1 MSRTTSRSR
10 KHNEPTPG
18 WSAPPEHTAA
28 PAHTARPTIAPA
40 PAQDNANPAPA
51 PSYDFASMAIF
62 SEATAAPAEQFAGDG
77 GSWSA
82 GLSSGAGSTFGGT
95 FLQASLRVNAP
106 DDPFE
111 QEAEH
116 MADTVMRMPAGPEAG
131 PAPDAPGL
139 RVQRATAG
147 DAGGTE
153 TSPAVE
159 ASIGRMQGGG
169 SPLPAG
175 ERSFFENRFGHDF
188 SQVRIHADSGA
199 ADTARSLNARAF
211 TVGNDIAFDAGE
223 YQPGTESGRHLLA
236 HELTHTIQ
244 QTGGVATKRVQRFEA
259 QHHEHVERGALSTP
273 TASGGPG
280 FTDAEATATY
290 FGNWSRDMNQA
301 FSNNPITAALGKEL
315 VFEIINVLA
324 MQKFGRQLN
333 PEDFG
338 VYSPREHMD
347 NPAGQ
352 INADLLRGEQERTFQ
367 QFQEKPAQP
376 EDISTE
382 EAVRQLFVVNDAGL
396 PAYIGRSIQYVEE
409 QFSTAADSGR
419 TADGLMHFG
428 NGLHT
433 VEDLFAHSNY
443 IEIAIGKL
451 ITDGALT
458 LDPDLSEEMDQRRE
472 QGLDP
477 IETLAGETTD
487 GRPILTTG
495 SFVTDDTLISVSEAI
510 TAFLNDF
517 SPFSPS
523 NSERSQEVMTM
534 ILGRYEE
541 LADSGEAGR
550 ILIPFIQTMGSAL
563 TTKLAEA
570 AEQAV
575 AGEQPGEDASLWD
588 RAVSTV
594 RGAAG
599 SLVGGALSLAGSLLQ
614 NGWVQDM
621 IASAVNGFG
630 QLPLVEI
637 YQFIMDKVS
646 SIKSFFKWI
655 DSKLEGNPVYDALK
669 SFVKEQMDAL
679 RELLKPLITNA
690 VQFVGSLIQ
699 KSFSEAEAEKTNIQQ
714 QINTLISEKVRDPEA
729 RRQLESAGTPEA
741 QMALLANADWSR
753 RAQLSP
759 NDLERLRQMLQTP
772 EYVKAGPSHTQIAK
786 DHADSP
792 FFGTAAVLAGHV
804 DQQMRDKLIAVW
816 EAEGN
821 NRQVDPAL
829 QKNYAGEIPPELAAR
844 LPAPGTP
851 ESQLTYEQREAL
863 REAQKG
869 AYHYHEHVRRQE
881 GEQLLRDGAL
891 PEGEE
896 DHGGEAGYNALTAA
910 VRVLGREILAL
921 PETLR
926 SVAARLETAAGDAA
940 ASLRHLADQLPR
952 GIEDLIG
959 QVESAPAAEAPA
971 LAARLREMAR
981 EKADLIARAQRTLN
995 QVAGVVERAD
1005 PAMDDVAGAARQL
1018 AQQLEPL
1025 VPRIGPAFGAVADAM
1040 AERGERGMRS
1050 QAQLDHVHGLAPV
1063 QTGQWDAELAASHGR
1078 AADGQ
1083 AMSPERAALFGYV
1096 REIMNHPYDSTWWH
1110 GPLLAWCEQNKERL
1124 EAYIRARNTGE
1135 MHHHEH

>member
-1 MSRTTSRSR
+1 MSRSTTRSR
-10 KHNEPTPG
+10 KPAEPAPG
-18 WSAPPEHTAA
+18 WSAPPEHTSA
-28 PAHTARPTIAPA
+28 PAHTTRSASAPA
-40 PAQDNANPAPA
+40 PAQDNAIAPAPA
-51 PSYDFASMAIF
+51 YEFASMAIF
-62 SEATAAPAEQFAGDG
+62 AEPSAAPTGEFAGEG
-77 GSWSA
+77 GWSGGQA
-82 GLSSGAGSTFGGT
+82 TGSAFGGG
-95 FLQASLRVNAP
+95 FVQASLRINAP
-106 DDPFE
+106 NDPFE

-116 MADTVMRMPAGPEAG
+116 MADTVMRMPAGPEGG
-131 PAPDAPGL
+131 PGMLSPGL
-139 RVQRATAG
+139 RVQRAASA
-147 DAGGTE
+147 DAGGLA
-153 TSPAVE
+153 TSPAVD
-159 ASIGRMQGGG
+159 ASIARMQSGGG
-169 SPLPAG
+169 SPLPAS
-175 ERSFFENRFGHDF
+175 ERSFFEGRFGHDF
-188 SQVRIHADSGA
+188 SQVRIHADSEA
-199 ADTARSLNARAF
+199 AGTARSLQARAF
-211 TVGNDIAFDAGE
+211 TVENHIAFDAGE

-280 FTDAEATATY
+280 FTDAEASATY

-352 INADLLRGEQERTFQ
+352 INADLLRTEQERTFQ
-367 QFQEKPAQP
+367 QFQERPNQP

-382 EAVRQLFVVNDAGL
+382 EAVRQMFVVNDAGL

-409 QFSTAADSGR
+409 QFTSAADAGR

-433 VEDLFAHSNY
+433 VEDLFAHSNF
-443 IEIAIGKL
+443 IEIALGQL
-451 ITDGALT
+451 ITDGSLS
-458 LDPDLSEEMDQRRE
+458 LDTDLSEEMDERRQ

-477 IETLAGETTD
+477 IETLAGKTTD
-487 GRPILTTG
+487 GRPILMTG

-517 SPFSPS
+517 APFTPS
-523 NSERSQEVMTM
+523 NSERNQEVMTM
-534 ILGRYEE
+534 ILGRYEQ
-541 LADSGEAGR
+541 LASTGDAGR
-550 ILIPFIQTMGSAL
+550 ILIPFMQTLGSAL
-563 TTKLAEA
+563 TTKLADA
-570 AEQAV
+570 AKQAV
-575 AGEQPGEDASLWD
+575 AGEQPGEDASFWD

-594 RGAAG
+594 RGVAG
-599 SLVGGALSLAGSLLQ
+599 SLVGGAVSLAGELLQ
-614 NGWVQDM
+614 NGWVQEM
-621 IASAVNGFG
+621 IASAVNSFG
-630 QLPLVEI
+630 QLPLVDI
-637 YQFIMDKVS
+637 YKFIMDQVS
-646 SIKSFFKWI
+646 SIKNFFKWI
-655 DSKLEGNPVYDALK
+655 DEKLQNVPGYDMLK
-669 SFVKEQMDAL
+669 GFIKEQMENL

-690 VQFVGSLIQ
+690 VQFVGGLIQ

-714 QINTLISEKVRDPEA
+714 QINKLINDKVRDPEA

-759 NDLERLRQMLQTP
+759 TDLERLRQMLQSP
-772 EYVKAGPSHTQIAK
+772 EYIKAGPSHTQIAK

-804 DQQMRDKLIAVW
+804 DQQMRDKMIAVW
-816 EAEGN
+816 TAEGN

-829 QKNYAGEIPPELAAR
+829 QRNYGDEIPPELAAR
-844 LPAPGTP
+844 LPAAGTP
-851 ESQLTYEQREAL
+851 EDQMTDDQRRAV
-863 REAQKG
+863 REAQKQT
-869 AYHYHEHVRRQE
+869 YHYKEYIRRQE

-910 VRVLGREILAL
+910 VRTVGREILAL

-926 SVAARLETAAGDAA
+926 GVAARLETAAGDAA
-940 ASLRHLADQLPR
+940 ATLRHIADQLPR
-952 GIEDLIG
+952 GIEDLIDRI
-959 QVESAPAAEAPA
+959 EHAPAAEAPA
-971 LAARLREMAR
+971 IAARLRELAR
-981 EKADLIARAQRTLN
+981 EKADLIGRAQRTLN
-995 QVAGVVERAD
+995 QVAGVVAQAD
-1005 PAMDDVAGAARQL
+1005 PALDDVAGAARRL

-1025 VPRIGPAFGAVADAM
+1025 VPRIAPAFGAVADSM
-1040 AERGERGMRS
+1040 AERGERGIRS
-1050 QAQLDHVHGLAPV
+1050 QAQIDQVHNLAPV
-1063 QTGQWDAELAASHGR
+1063 QTGQWDAEFAASHGR
-1078 AADGQ
+1078 GQ
-1083 AMSPERAALFGYV
+1083 NGGPISPERAALFGYV
-1096 REIMNHPYDSTWWH
+1096 REIINHPYESTWWRE
-1110 GPLLAWCEQNKERL
+1110 PLLAWCNQNKERL
-1124 EAYIRARNTGE
+1124 EAYIRARNSGE